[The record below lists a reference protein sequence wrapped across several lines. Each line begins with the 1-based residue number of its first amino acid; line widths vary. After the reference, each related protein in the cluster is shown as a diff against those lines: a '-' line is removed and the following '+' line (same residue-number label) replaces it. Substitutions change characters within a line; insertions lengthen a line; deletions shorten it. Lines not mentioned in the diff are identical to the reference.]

1 MSEGHTGEPT
11 ETATSSRARDGEMLG
26 SYRLESRLGGGGMGE
41 VYRAV
46 DVRLNRSVAVKIS
59 HIPFSDR
66 FEREAR
72 TLSSLNHPHICTLY
86 DVGPNFLVM
95 ELIDGTTLAARI
107 AQGPLPIDDVVRYG
121 VEIAEALSEA
131 HRAGIVHR
139 DLKPQNVMLTRHGV
153 KVLDFGIAQVVDES
167 VITATGVVV
176 GTPAYMAP
184 EQKAGHAIDAR
195 SDLFALGLILYE
207 MATGRRPGAG
217 APRLK
222 MRSDLD
228 VLVESLLDPD
238 PARRPQSADD
248 VAARL
253 RRMTVVGVSDSGRRR
268 VVTIIGAVVAIV
280 LVALAALWWTNREGQ
295 SQIVEVVSVA
305 PIAASRG
312 DKLYPSFSPDC
323 TSLVFSWNGPSGK
336 SPGLYVMRRAG
347 GDPRQVTKAV
357 GLEGETKW
365 SPDGRRL
372 AFVRVPRPG
381 MSVELMVVGLNGESE
396 RKVRDVQI
404 PPSFL
409 PSLSWMPD
417 GESVLVTMLDPET
430 QFASLFRVRVD
441 DAQAPGERVLASR
454 GANLGQPAIS
464 PDGTR
469 LAYIEAGTLR
479 AQRLGPGGMPVGDA
493 TDIFTEVELGPAV
506 WLADN
511 RTLLFLRRTTG
522 RVTTWDSVTHS
533 INLVYASPVQLQS
546 LTATG
551 DGCDA
556 PAVVMSVVG
565 GQTEVWAL
573 PIEANGTKA
582 TGQPRVLG
590 QGLQSPAFSP
600 DGRWIAFSRFFGGA
614 VDLWLMD
621 AIGQRMHRLTNLRAR
636 GLREPSWSPDG
647 RRIAFHARPEAMAEL
662 FVLAVDPDAVMA
674 SSDDAPPS
682 VEPRR
687 VVNVPFD
694 LVAPQWSRDGKYLY
708 ALRTDAGR
716 LFRVPTAGGEVEDLF
731 ESDAAR
737 IHPTEDR
744 IYYNKR
750 GAEPPGVFSRSLIGN
765 VRSNP
770 EQPVITERVSPSGW
784 TVTERG
790 IFFFARPQLGQPDV
804 MRFFDF
810 RTRRTYDLGV
820 STRLAFS
827 TLRVSPKGTEVIY
840 DTSIQADGSMLML
853 NTRMPAK

>member
-1 MSEGHTGEPT
+1 MAEGPTGERT
-11 ETATSSRARDGEMLG
+11 DTATSSRTHEGEMLG
-26 SYRLESRLGGGGMGE
+26 SYRIESRLGGGGMGE

-59 HIPFSDR
+59 HVPFSDR

-95 ELIDGTTLAARI
+95 ELIDGTTLAERI
-107 AQGPLPIDDVVRYG
+107 KQGPLPIDEVTRYG
-121 VEIAEALSEA
+121 AEIAEALAEA

-184 EQKAGHAIDAR
+184 EQKAGHATDAR

-207 MATGRRPGAG
+207 MANGRRPEAG
-217 APRLK
+217 AARQKL
-222 MRSDLD
+222 RSDLD
-228 VLVESLLDPD
+228 SLLESLLDPD
-238 PARRPQSADD
+238 PAKRPQSADE

-253 RRMTVVGVSDSGRRR
+253 RRMTLPGVPDSGRRR
-268 VVTIIGAVVAIV
+268 LVTIVGAVAAIVIVAI
-280 LVALAALWWTNREGQ
+280 AALWWTNRAAQ
-295 SQIVEVVSVA
+295 SQLVEVVSVA

-323 TSLVFSWNGPSGK
+323 RSIVFSWNGPNGK
-336 SPGLYVMRRAG
+336 SAGLYVMRRAG
-347 GDPRQVTKAV
+347 GDPRQVTRAI
-357 GLEGETKW
+357 GLDGETRW
-365 SPDGRRL
+365 SPDGTRM
-372 AFVRVPRPG
+372 AFIRVPRPG
-381 MSVELMVVGLNGESE
+381 TLVELMVVGLNGESE
-396 RKVRDVQI
+396 RKVREVQI
-404 PPSFL
+404 PGGFL
-409 PSLSWMPD
+409 PSPSWMPD
-417 GESVLVTMLDPET
+417 GESVVLSMLDPET

-441 DAQAPGERVLASR
+441 DAQAPAERVLAGR
-454 GANLGQPAIS
+454 TANVGSPAIS
-464 PDGTR
+464 PDGTW
-469 LAYIEAGTLR
+469 LAYTENHTLR
-479 AQRLGPGGMPVGDA
+479 ARRLGPDGMPSGDA
-493 TDIFTEVELGPAV
+493 IEIFTEVELGPFV

-511 RTLLFLRRTTG
+511 RTLLFLRRSTR
-522 RVTTWDSVTHS
+522 RVTTWDSVTRS
-533 INLVYASPVQLQS
+533 VDLVYASPVQLQS
-546 LTATG
+546 LAATG

-556 PAVVMSVVG
+556 PAVVVSVLG
-565 GQTEVWAL
+565 GQSEVWAM
-573 PIEANGTKA
+573 PVEANGTKP

-590 QGLQSPAFSP
+590 QGLLSPAFSP
-600 DGRWIAFSRFFGGA
+600 DGRWIAFGRVFESSF
-614 VDLWLMD
+614 DLWLMD
-621 AIGQRMHRLTNLRAR
+621 ANGQRMHRLTDLHAR
-636 GLREPSWSPDG
+636 VVREPSWSPDG
-647 RRIAFHARPEAMAEL
+647 RRIAFHARVLGKAEL
-662 FVLAVDPDAVMA
+662 FVLDVDPDAVMA
-674 SSDDAPPS
+674 TPEDAPPS

-687 VVNVPFD
+687 VVDVPFD

-708 ALRTDAGR
+708 ALRNAAGR
-716 LFRVPTAGGEVEDLF
+716 LFRVPVSGGEVENLF

-744 IYYNKR
+744 VYYNKP
-750 GAEPPGVFSRSLIGN
+750 GAEPPGVFSRSLVGN

-790 IFFFARPQLGQPDV
+790 IFYFARPQLGQPDV

-810 RTRRTYDLGV
+810 GTRRTYDLGV

-827 TLRVSPKGTEVIY
+827 TLRVSPQGTEVLY
-840 DTSIQADGSMLML
+840 DTSIPADGSMLML
-853 NTRMPAK
+853 NTRNRAR